1 MLWMGAIGFI
11 DDYLKK
17 IKKNK
22 DGLSGIFKIIGQ
34 VACDRKFFRIH
45 QTIGAASAERFP
57 HLLFPK
63 NSQSLISSFHFVHS
77 F

>member
-34 VACDRKFFRIH
+34 VGLGLILLGVTMNFHPRHYH
-45 QTIGAASAERFP
+45 QKKIC
-57 HLLFPK
+57 
-63 NSQSLISSFHFVHS
+63 
-77 F
+77 